1 MRYCKRLLIILF
13 VFVSCYKQA
22 KKEIYL
28 LQQGYIGEVN
38 IYFDRPD
45 GVIVDSGDY
54 YIYKINYN
62 GLLMTSSSPNSG
74 FLIDTNRLF
83 FYSKGN
89 LRVPISYMNNYED
102 SLVKKFPN
110 EVYIFKFQVG
120 RKKNIPFTSY
130 CVDSLKNASKYYD
143 ERVQLPPQH

>member
-83 FYSKGN
+83 FYSKGK
-89 LRVPISYMNNYED
+89 LRNSQTKFIYLNSKWAG
-102 SLVKKFPN
+102 KKIYLLLHI
-110 EVYIFKFQVG
+110 VLIV
-120 RKKNIPFTSY
+120 
-130 CVDSLKNASKYYD
+130 
-143 ERVQLPPQH
+143 